1 MEDGQLNKM
10 EKIIGLIPS
19 RLGSKRLPGKPL
31 LKINGKLIIEI
42 GHKQKNRTVKTLNQ
56 NGFYINKVSK
66 DLAGKERC
74 IISTKL

>member
-1 MEDGQLNKM
+1 MSGGSDGFRNIK
-10 EKIIGLIPS
+10 KVIVK
-19 RLGSKRLPGKPL
+19 SKSL

-42 GHKQKNRTVKTLNQ
+42 GNKQKNRTVKTLNQ